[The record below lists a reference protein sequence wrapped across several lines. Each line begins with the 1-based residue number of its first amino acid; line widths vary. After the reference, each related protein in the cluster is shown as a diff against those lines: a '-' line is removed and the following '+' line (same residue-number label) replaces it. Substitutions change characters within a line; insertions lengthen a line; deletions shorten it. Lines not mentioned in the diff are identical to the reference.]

1 MHTTL
6 SKKDFSRYLPF
17 LLLVMTVFR
26 VLAGLRIPYMILAN
40 QRYDDRLLFENAYDL
55 LSGVWLGSYD
65 SYTLAKGIG
74 YPLFLVLA
82 KKLCL
87 PYSVLLSLLQ
97 AAGAW
102 LFVRAV
108 SVRWQNPYGQA
119 ILYLLLLFSP
129 ISLTLLVTQR
139 LYRMA
144 IVPGM
149 VLVVFSSMIGLTLRK
164 ELPLKKQLPWA
175 FLTGL
180 TLAFFWQI
188 REDSVWILP
197 FIAVMTVWNVGY
209 VILVLHKKLNTKA
222 LLLHCLTMLLP
233 LLLLFGANTG
243 VSVVNRIHYGV
254 FLNNDR
260 TEGNFAELMSLLYHL
275 DSNTRTNPDIWIS
288 RDTIVRAEAASP
300 TLQQIQPLLDSYT
313 EDWATRDGEIPGDHF
328 SWVLRDAVQD
338 SGIAPN
344 AVSAQT
350 FYGNV
355 LSELRAAVA
364 SGELT
369 EKTDGALYFSSQ
381 SRGVLPEEIPGILS
395 DTLQN
400 IWKIAGYTNCALS
413 SSAKSAGRLSDIRR
427 MESFASCLTVYPT
440 LSQFQAADYDSI
452 EDESLYDFNEIYS
465 SGMVSLLNK
474 SNAIYQLLGQPMFLL
489 ALLALCVLTVRVI
502 HGLFHGD
509 TKDLELWI
517 LTCGI
522 LLSAVLLRFGC
533 GLFTAWFSE
542 DMQKFINSFYSC
554 GVYILLQ
561 MFKYLAVITT
571 ATSLQPI
578 RKQYFQNF
586 RNSHKEKE
594 VYLSA
599 KGRETVRFWQGKNA

>member
-1 MHTTL
+1 MCRPTPKTNFT
-6 SKKDFSRYLPF
+6 KCLPIIILF
-17 LLLVMTVFR
+17 FTALR
-26 VLAGLRIPYMILAN
+26 ILAGLRIPYMILAD
-40 QRYDDRLLFENAYDL
+40 QRYDDRMLFENAYDL

-65 SYTLAKGIG
+65 AYALAKGIG
-74 YPLFLVLA
+74 YPMFLVLA

-87 PYSVLLSLLQ
+87 PYSVLLALLQ
-97 AAGAW
+97 AVGAW
-102 LFVRAV
+102 LFVRAL
-108 SVRWQNPYGQA
+108 SVRWKNPYGQTL
-119 ILYLLLLFSP
+119 LYLLLLFSP
-129 ISLTLLVTQR
+129 ISLTQLVTQR

-149 VLVVFSSMIGLTLRK
+149 VLVVFSGMIGLTLRK

-175 FLTGL
+175 VLTGMA
-180 TLAFFWQI
+180 LAFFWQI

-197 FIAVMTVWNVGY
+197 FIAVMTVWNAGY

-344 AVSAQT
+344 AVNAQT

-355 LSELRAAVA
+355 VSELRAAVA

-381 SRGVLPEEIPGILS
+381 SRGILPSEIPRILS

-400 IWKIAGYTNCALS
+400 IWKIAGYTDCALS
-413 SSAKSAGRLSDIRR
+413 SSAKSTGRLSDIRR
-427 MESFASCLTVYPT
+427 MEAFTSCLAVYPT

-452 EDESLYDFNEIYS
+452 ADETLYDFNEVYS

-474 SNAIYQLLGQPMFLL
+474 INALYQVFGKPVFLL
-489 ALLALCVLTVRVI
+489 ALLALLVLTVRVI
-502 HGLFHGD
+502 HGLFHGGR
-509 TKDLELWI
+509 TDLELWI
-517 LTCGI
+517 LSCGI

-533 GLFTAWFSE
+533 GLFTGWFTE

-561 MFKYLAVITT
+561 LFKYLAIGTIYEGGITYGKFERT
-571 ATSLQPI
+571 DSGI
-578 RKQYFQNF
+578 
-586 RNSHKEKE
+586 
-594 VYLSA
+594 A
-599 KGRETVRFWQGKNA
+599 KDH

>member
-1 MHTTL
+1 MCRPTL
-6 SKKDFSRYLPF
+6 KRNFTKYLPIMILF
-17 LLLVMTVFR
+17 FTALR
-26 VLAGLRIPYMILAN
+26 ILAALRIPYMILAD
-40 QRYDDRLLFENAYDL
+40 QRYDDRMLFENAYDL
-55 LSGVWLGSYD
+55 LSGVWLGSYNA
-65 SYTLAKGIG
+65 YTLAKGIG
-74 YPLFLVLA
+74 YPLFLILA

-87 PYSVLLSLLQ
+87 PYSMLLALLQ
-97 AAGAW
+97 AVGAW
-102 LFVRAV
+102 LFVRAL
-108 SVRWQNPYGQA
+108 SVRWKNPYGQTL
-119 ILYLLLLFSP
+119 LYLLLLFSP
-129 ISLTLLVTQR
+129 ISLTQLVTQR

-149 VLVVFSSMIGLTLRK
+149 VLVVFSGMIGLTLRK

-175 FLTGL
+175 GLTGVA
-180 TLAFFWQI
+180 LAFFWQI

-197 FIAVMTVWNVGY
+197 FVAVMTVWNVGY
-209 VILVLHKKLNTKA
+209 VILALHKNRTGRQ
-222 LLLHCLTMLLP
+222 LLLQCLMLLLP
-233 LLLLFGANTG
+233 ILLLFGGNMTISAINQ
-243 VSVVNRIHYGV
+243 VHYGV

-400 IWKIAGYTNCALS
+400 IWKIAGYTDCALS

-452 EDESLYDFNEIYS
+452 EDETLYDFNEIYS

-474 SNAIYQLLGQPMFLL
+474 SNAIYQLLGQPIFLL
-489 ALLALCVLTVRVI
+489 ALLALCVLTVRMI

-571 ATSLQPI
+571 AASLQPI

-586 RNSHKEKE
+586 GNSHKEKE
-594 VYLSA
+594 
-599 KGRETVRFWQGKNA
+599 E

>member
-1 MHTTL
+1 MCRPTPNKNFT
-6 SKKDFSRYLPF
+6 KCLPIIILF
-17 LLLVMTVFR
+17 FTALR
-26 VLAGLRIPYMILAN
+26 ILAGLRIPYMILAD
-40 QRYDDRLLFENAYDL
+40 QRYDDRMLFENAYNL
-55 LSGVWLGSYD
+55 LSGVWLGSYNA
-65 SYTLAKGIG
+65 YTLAKGIG

-87 PYSVLLSLLQ
+87 PYSMLLALLQ
-97 AAGAW
+97 AVGAW
-102 LFVRAV
+102 LFVRAL
-108 SVRWQNPYGQA
+108 SVRWKNPYGQTL
-119 ILYLLLLFSP
+119 LYLLLLFSP
-129 ISLTLLVTQR
+129 ISLTQLVTQR

-149 VLVVFSSMIGLTLRK
+149 VLVVFSGMIGLTLRK

-175 FLTGL
+175 GLTGVAL
-180 TLAFFWQI
+180 SFFWQI

-197 FIAVMTVWNVGY
+197 FVAVMTVWNVGY
-209 VILVLHKKLNTKA
+209 VILALHKNRTGRQ
-222 LLLHCLTMLLP
+222 LLLQCLMLLLP
-233 LLLLFGANTG
+233 ILLLFGGNMTISAINQ
-243 VSVVNRIHYGV
+243 VHYGV

-400 IWKIAGYTNCALS
+400 IWKIAGYTDCALS

-452 EDESLYDFNEIYS
+452 EDETLYDFNEIYS

-571 ATSLQPI
+571 AANLQPI

-586 RNSHKEKE
+586 DNSHKEKE
-594 VYLSA
+594 
-599 KGRETVRFWQGKNA
+599 E

>member
-1 MHTTL
+1 MHTTF
-6 SKKDFSRYLPF
+6 SKKIFSRYLPWF
-17 LLLVMTVFR
+17 LLLMTIFR
-26 VLAGLRIPYMILAN
+26 VLAGLRIPYMILAD
-40 QRYDDRLLFENAYDL
+40 QRYDDRMLFENAYDL

-87 PYSVLLSLLQ
+87 PYSVLLALLQ

-108 SVRWQNPYGQA
+108 SVRWRNPYGQA
-119 ILYLLLLFSP
+119 LLYLLLLFSP
-129 ISLTLLVTQR
+129 ISLTQLVTQR

-149 VLVVFSSMIGLTLRK
+149 VLIVFSGMTGLTLRK
-164 ELPLKKQLPWA
+164 EQPLKKQLPWA
-175 FLTGL
+175 LLTGL
-180 TLAFFWQI
+180 ALAFFWQI
-188 REDSVWILP
+188 REDSIWILP
-197 FIAVMTVWNVGY
+197 FIAAMSVWNVGY
-209 VILVLHKKLNTKA
+209 VILVLHKKLNKKA
-222 LLLHCLTMLLP
+222 LLAHCLTMLLP
-233 LLLLFGANTG
+233 VLLLFGANMG
-243 VSVVNRIHYGV
+243 ISAVNRIHYRV
-254 FLNNDR
+254 FLTNDR

-275 DSNTRTNPDIWIS
+275 DSNTENSPDVWIS
-288 RDTIVRAEAASP
+288 RDTIRQAEDASP
-300 TLQQIQPLLDSYT
+300 TLQQIRPLLDSYV

-338 SGIAPN
+338 SGIALD

-355 LSELRAAVA
+355 LAELQAALA
-364 SGELT
+364 QGTLT
-369 EKTDGALYFSSQ
+369 EKQNEALYFSSQ
-381 SRGVLPEEIPGILS
+381 SRGVLPDEIPDILA

-400 IWKIAGYTNCALS
+400 IWKIAGYTDCALS
-413 SSAKSAGRLSDIRR
+413 SSAKSTGRLSDIRR
-427 MESFASCLTVYPT
+427 MEAFTSCLAVYPT

-452 EDESLYDFNEIYS
+452 DDETLYDFNEVYS

-474 SNAIYQLLGQPMFLL
+474 SNHLYQLLGRPVFVL
-489 ALLALCVLTVRVI
+489 ALLAFCLLTVRVI
-502 HGLFHGD
+502 RGLFRRD
-509 TKDLELWI
+509 TTDLELWL

-561 MFKYLAVITT
+561 MFKYLAVF
-571 ATSLQPI
+571 AAAASLKPI
-578 RKQYFQNF
+578 FKKQ
-586 RNSHKEKE
+586 KEE
-594 VYLSA
+594 
-599 KGRETVRFWQGKNA
+599 

>member
-1 MHTTL
+1 MHTTF
-6 SKKDFSRYLPF
+6 SKKDFSRYLPWF
-17 LLLVMTVFR
+17 LLLMTIFR
-26 VLAGLRIPYMILAN
+26 VLAGLRIPYMILAD
-40 QRYDDRLLFENAYDL
+40 QRYDDRMLFENAYDL

-87 PYSVLLSLLQ
+87 PYSVLLALLQ

-108 SVRWQNPYGQA
+108 SVRWRNPYGQA
-119 ILYLLLLFSP
+119 LLYLLLLFSP
-129 ISLTLLVTQR
+129 ISLTQLVTQR

-149 VLVVFSSMIGLTLRK
+149 VLIVFSGMTGLTLRK
-164 ELPLKKQLPWA
+164 EQPLKKQLPWA
-175 FLTGL
+175 LLTGL
-180 TLAFFWQI
+180 ALAFFWQI
-188 REDSVWILP
+188 REDSIWILP
-197 FIAVMTVWNVGY
+197 FVAAMSVWNVGY
-209 VILVLHKKLNTKA
+209 VILVLHKKLNKKA
-222 LLLHCLTMLLP
+222 LLAHCLTMLLP
-233 LLLLFGANTG
+233 VLLLFGANMG
-243 VSVVNRIHYGV
+243 ISAVNRIHYGV
-254 FLNNDR
+254 FLTNDR

-275 DSNTRTNPDIWIS
+275 DSNTENSTDIWIS
-288 RDTIVRAEAASP
+288 RDTIRQAEDASP
-300 TLQQIQPLLDSYT
+300 TLQQIRPLLDSYV

-338 SGIAPN
+338 SGIALD

-355 LSELRAAVA
+355 LAELQAALA
-364 SGELT
+364 QGTLT
-369 EKTDGALYFSSQ
+369 EKQNGALYFSSQ
-381 SRGVLPEEIPGILS
+381 SRGVLPEEIPGILA

-400 IWKIAGYTNCALS
+400 IWKIAGYTDCTLN
-413 SSAKSAGRLSDIRR
+413 SSAKSSGRLSDIRR
-427 MESFASCLTVYPT
+427 MEAFTSCLAVYPT

-452 EDESLYDFNEIYS
+452 DDETLYDFNEVYS

-474 SNAIYQLLGQPMFLL
+474 SNHLYQLLGCPVFVL
-489 ALLALCVLTVRVI
+489 ALLAFCLLTVRVI
-502 HGLFHGD
+502 RGLFRRD
-509 TKDLELWI
+509 TTDLELWL

-561 MFKYLAVITT
+561 MFKYLAVF
-571 ATSLQPI
+571 AAAASLKPI
-578 RKQYFQNF
+578 LKKQ
-586 RNSHKEKE
+586 KEE
-594 VYLSA
+594 
-599 KGRETVRFWQGKNA
+599 

>member
-1 MHTTL
+1 MCRPTL
-6 SKKDFSRYLPF
+6 KRNFTKYLPIMILF
-17 LLLVMTVFR
+17 FTALR
-26 VLAGLRIPYMILAN
+26 ILAALRIPYMILAD
-40 QRYDDRLLFENAYDL
+40 QRYDDRMLFENAYDL
-55 LSGVWLGSYD
+55 LSGVWLGSYNA
-65 SYTLAKGIG
+65 YTLAKGIV

-87 PYSVLLSLLQ
+87 PYSMLLALLQ
-97 AAGAW
+97 AVGAW
-102 LFVRAV
+102 LFVRAL
-108 SVRWQNPYGQA
+108 SVRWKNPYGQTL
-119 ILYLLLLFSP
+119 LYLLLLFSP
-129 ISLTLLVTQR
+129 ISLTQLVTQR

-149 VLVVFSSMIGLTLRK
+149 VLVVFSGMIGLTLRK

-180 TLAFFWQI
+180 ALAFFWQI

-197 FIAVMTVWNVGY
+197 FVAVMTVWNVGY
-209 VILVLHKKLNTKA
+209 VILALHKNRTGRQ
-222 LLLHCLTMLLP
+222 LLLQCLMLLLP
-233 LLLLFGANTG
+233 ILLLFGGNMTISAINQ
-243 VSVVNRIHYGV
+243 VHYGV

-400 IWKIAGYTNCALS
+400 IWKIAGYTDCALS
-413 SSAKSAGRLSDIRR
+413 SSSKSAGRLSDIRR

-452 EDESLYDFNEIYS
+452 EDETLYDFNEIYS

-509 TKDLELWI
+509 RTDLELWI
-517 LTCGI
+517 LSCGI

-533 GLFTAWFSE
+533 GLFTGWFTD

-571 ATSLQPI
+571 AASLQPI

-586 RNSHKEKE
+586 GNSHKEKE
-594 VYLSA
+594 
-599 KGRETVRFWQGKNA
+599 E

>member
-1 MHTTL
+1 MHTTFL
-6 SKKDFSRYLPF
+6 KKIFSRYLPWF
-17 LLLVMTVFR
+17 LLLMTIFR
-26 VLAGLRIPYMILAN
+26 VLAGLRIPYMILAD
-40 QRYDDRLLFENAYDL
+40 QRYDDRMLFENAYDL

-87 PYSVLLSLLQ
+87 PYSVLLALLQ

-108 SVRWQNPYGQA
+108 SVRWRNPYGQA
-119 ILYLLLLFSP
+119 LLYLLLLFSP
-129 ISLTLLVTQR
+129 ISLTQLVTQR

-149 VLVVFSSMIGLTLRK
+149 VLIVFSGMIGLTLRK
-164 ELPLKKQLPWA
+164 EQPLKKQLSWA
-175 FLTGL
+175 LLTGL
-180 TLAFFWQI
+180 ALAFFWQI
-188 REDSVWILP
+188 REDSIWILP
-197 FIAVMTVWNVGY
+197 FIAVMSVWNVGY
-209 VILVLHKKLNTKA
+209 VILILHKKLNKKA
-222 LLLHCLTMLLP
+222 LLAHCLTMLLP
-233 LLLLFGANTG
+233 ILLLFGANMG
-243 VSVVNRIHYGV
+243 ISAVNRIHYGV
-254 FLNNDR
+254 FLTNDR

-275 DSNTRTNPDIWIS
+275 DSNTENSTDIWIS
-288 RDTIVRAEAASP
+288 RDTIRQAEDASP
-300 TLQQIQPLLDSYT
+300 TLQQIRPLLDSYV
-313 EDWATRDGEIPGDHF
+313 EDWSTRDGEIPGDHF

-338 SGIAPN
+338 SGFAPD

-355 LSELRAAVA
+355 LAELQAALA
-364 SGELT
+364 QGTLT
-369 EKTDGALYFSSQ
+369 EKQNGALYFSSQ
-381 SRGVLPEEIPGILS
+381 SRGVLPEEIPGILA

-400 IWKIAGYTNCALS
+400 IWKIAGYTDCTLN
-413 SSAKSAGRLSDIRR
+413 SSAKSSGRLSDIRR
-427 MESFASCLTVYPT
+427 MEAFTSCLAVYPT

-452 EDESLYDFNEIYS
+452 DDETLYDFNEVYS

-474 SNAIYQLLGQPMFLL
+474 SKHLYQLLGRPVFVL
-489 ALLALCVLTVRVI
+489 ALLAFCLLTVRVI
-502 HGLFHGD
+502 RGLFRRD
-509 TKDLELWI
+509 TTDLELWL

-561 MFKYLAVITT
+561 MFKYLAVFAAT
-571 ATSLQPI
+571 ASLKPI
-578 RKQYFQNF
+578 LKKQIVSND
-586 RNSHKEKE
+586 
-594 VYLSA
+594 L
-599 KGRETVRFWQGKNA
+599 

>member
-1 MHTTL
+1 MHTTF
-6 SKKDFSRYLPF
+6 SKKIFSRYLPWF
-17 LLLVMTVFR
+17 LLLMTIFR
-26 VLAGLRIPYMILAN
+26 VLAGLRIPYMILAD
-40 QRYDDRLLFENAYDL
+40 QRYDDRMLFENAYDL

-87 PYSVLLSLLQ
+87 PYSVLLALLQ

-108 SVRWQNPYGQA
+108 SVRWRNPYGQA
-119 ILYLLLLFSP
+119 LLYLLLLFSP
-129 ISLTLLVTQR
+129 ISLTQLVTQR

-149 VLVVFSSMIGLTLRK
+149 VLIVFSGMIGLTLRK
-164 ELPLKKQLPWA
+164 EQPLKKQLPWA
-175 FLTGL
+175 LLTGL
-180 TLAFFWQI
+180 ALAFFWQI
-188 REDSVWILP
+188 REDSIWILP
-197 FIAVMTVWNVGY
+197 FIAVMSVWNVGY
-209 VILVLHKKLNTKA
+209 VILILHKKLNKKA
-222 LLLHCLTMLLP
+222 LLAHCLTMLLP
-233 LLLLFGANTG
+233 ILLLFGANMG
-243 VSVVNRIHYGV
+243 ISAVNRIHYGV
-254 FLNNDR
+254 FLTNDR

-275 DSNTRTNPDIWIS
+275 DSNTENSTDIWIS
-288 RDTIVRAEAASP
+288 RDTIRQAEDASP
-300 TLQQIQPLLDSYT
+300 TLQQIRPLLDSYV

-338 SGIAPN
+338 SGIALD

-355 LSELRAAVA
+355 LAELQAALA
-364 SGELT
+364 QGTLT
-369 EKTDGALYFSSQ
+369 EKQNEALYFSSQ
-381 SRGVLPEEIPGILS
+381 SRGVLPEEIPGILA

-400 IWKIAGYTNCALS
+400 IWKIAGYTDCTLN
-413 SSAKSAGRLSDIRR
+413 SSAKSSGRLSDIRR
-427 MESFASCLTVYPT
+427 MEAFTSCLAVYPT

-452 EDESLYDFNEIYS
+452 DDETLYDFNEVYS

-474 SNAIYQLLGQPMFLL
+474 SNHLYQLLGRPVFVL
-489 ALLALCVLTVRVI
+489 ALLAFCLLTVRVI
-502 HGLFHGD
+502 RGLFRRD
-509 TKDLELWI
+509 TTDLELWL

-533 GLFTAWFSE
+533 SLFTAWFSE

-561 MFKYLAVITT
+561 MFKYLAVF
-571 ATSLQPI
+571 AAAASLKPI
-578 RKQYFQNF
+578 LKKQ
-586 RNSHKEKE
+586 KEE
-594 VYLSA
+594 
-599 KGRETVRFWQGKNA
+599 

>member
-1 MHTTL
+1 M
-6 SKKDFSRYLPF
+6 
-17 LLLVMTVFR
+17 
-26 VLAGLRIPYMILAN
+26 
-40 QRYDDRLLFENAYDL
+40 
-55 LSGVWLGSYD
+55 
-65 SYTLAKGIG
+65 
-74 YPLFLVLA
+74 
-82 KKLCL
+82 
-87 PYSVLLSLLQ
+87 
-97 AAGAW
+97 
-102 LFVRAV
+102 
-108 SVRWQNPYGQA
+108 RWQNPYGQA

-164 ELPLKKQLPWA
+164 GLPLKKQLPWA

-355 LSELRAAVA
+355 VSELRAAVA

-400 IWKIAGYTNCALS
+400 IWKIAGYTDCALS

-452 EDESLYDFNEIYS
+452 EDETLYDFNEIYS

-571 ATSLQPI
+571 AASLQPI

-594 VYLSA
+594 
-599 KGRETVRFWQGKNA
+599 E

>member
-1 MHTTL
+1 MHTTF
-6 SKKDFSRYLPF
+6 SKKYFSRYLPWF
-17 LLLVMTVFR
+17 LLFITVFR
-26 VLAGLRIPYMILAN
+26 VLAGLRIPYMILAD
-40 QRYDDRLLFENAYDL
+40 QRYDDRMLFENAYDL

-102 LFVRAV
+102 LFIRAV
-108 SVRWQNPYGQA
+108 AVRWQDPYGQA
-119 ILYLLLLFSP
+119 LLYLLLLFSP
-129 ISLTLLVTQR
+129 ISLTQLVTQR

-149 VLVVFSSMIGLTLRK
+149 VLIVFSGMIGLTLRK
-164 ELPLKKQLPWA
+164 EQPLKKQLPWA
-175 FLTGL
+175 LLTGL
-180 TLAFFWQI
+180 ALAFFWQI
-188 REDSVWILP
+188 REDSIWILP

-209 VILVLHKKLNTKA
+209 VILVLHDKSGGKA

-233 LLLLFGANTG
+233 ILLLFGANMG
-243 VSVVNRIHYGV
+243 ISAVNRIHYGV
-254 FLNNDR
+254 FLTNDR

-275 DSNTRTNPDIWIS
+275 DRNMESRTDIWIS
-288 RDTIVRAEAASP
+288 RDTIRQAEDASP
-300 TLQQIQPLLDSYT
+300 TLQQVRPLLDSYV

-338 SGIAPN
+338 SGFAPD
-344 AVSAQT
+344 AVSAQA

-355 LSELRAAVA
+355 LAELQAALA
-364 SGELT
+364 QGTLT
-369 EKTDGALYFSSQ
+369 EKQNGALYFSSQ

-400 IWKIAGYTNCALS
+400 LWEIADYTDCALN
-413 SSAKSAGRLSDIRR
+413 SSAKSTGRLSDIRR
-427 MESFASCLTVYPT
+427 MEAFTSCLTVYPT
-440 LSQFQAADYDSI
+440 LSQFEAADYDSI
-452 EDESLYDFNEIYS
+452 DDETLYDFNEVYS
-465 SGMVSLLNK
+465 SGMVSLLNR
-474 SNAIYQLLGQPMFLL
+474 SNAVYQLLGQPLFLL
-489 ALLALCVLTVRVI
+489 ALLAFCVLTVHVI
-502 HGLFHGD
+502 HGLFHRD
-509 TKDLELWI
+509 TKDLELWL

-533 GLFTAWFSE
+533 GLFTAWFTE

-561 MFKYLAVITT
+561 MFKYLAVF
-571 ATSLQPI
+571 AAAAGLKPI
-578 RKQYFQNF
+578 LKKYIHT
-586 RNSHKEKE
+586 SHKEKE
-594 VYLSA
+594 
-599 KGRETVRFWQGKNA
+599 E

>member
-1 MHTTL
+1 MCRPTPKTNFT
-6 SKKDFSRYLPF
+6 KCLPIIILF
-17 LLLVMTVFR
+17 FTALR
-26 VLAGLRIPYMILAN
+26 ILAGLRIPYMILAD
-40 QRYDDRLLFENAYDL
+40 QRYDDRMLFENAYDL

-65 SYTLAKGIG
+65 AYALAKGIG
-74 YPLFLVLA
+74 YPMFLVLA

-87 PYSVLLSLLQ
+87 PYSVLLALLQ
-97 AAGAW
+97 AVGAW
-102 LFVRAV
+102 LFVRAL
-108 SVRWQNPYGQA
+108 SVRWKNPYGQTL
-119 ILYLLLLFSP
+119 LYLLLLFSP
-129 ISLTLLVTQR
+129 ISLTQLVTQR

-149 VLVVFSSMIGLTLRK
+149 VLVVFSGMIGLTLRK

-175 FLTGL
+175 GLTGVA
-180 TLAFFWQI
+180 LAFFWQI

-197 FIAVMTVWNVGY
+197 FVAVMTVWNVGY
-209 VILVLHKKLNTKA
+209 VILALHKNRTGRQ
-222 LLLHCLTMLLP
+222 LLLQCLILLLP
-233 LLLLFGANTG
+233 ILLLFGGNMTISAINQ
-243 VSVVNRIHYGV
+243 VHYGV

-288 RDTIVRAEAASP
+288 RDTIVKAEAASP

-381 SRGVLPEEIPGILS
+381 SRGVLPEELPGILS

-400 IWKIAGYTNCALS
+400 IWKIAGYTDCALS

-452 EDESLYDFNEIYS
+452 EDETLYDFNEIYS

-571 ATSLQPI
+571 AASLQPI

-586 RNSHKEKE
+586 GNSHKEKE
-594 VYLSA
+594 
-599 KGRETVRFWQGKNA
+599 E